1 MLDFDLWPQLS
12 ISILLFSSRLSP
24 VLNELNLLKGK
35 GKTMKLKMKIEKLA
49 DFSRVGRAYG

>member
-49 DFSRVGRAYG
+49 DFFRVGRAYG